1 LPKFHY
7 IYMDLSGGEWAP
19 DLEGRIDLP
28 RYARSVKEMTN
39 FIAKKQGGA
48 IRRGGWHFADE
59 TKYQDRM
66 AKLIPFI
73 FGTEQAYAIEVGDL
87 YMRFFMDGFLIRNP
101 TGNNLI
107 TNNTFHTGISDWTDL
122 SVSPGFIQW
131 DGGTER
137 MELNGGEGGIG
148 WTEQGIS
155 TTVGKTYQLY
165 FGNYNNSLI
174 LRIGTTSGGSEILQD
189 TEFDPGWYPFRMT
202 NFKATTTT
210 TYIQFR
216 RTSIGGSQLDDPSC
230 KEYEVVE
237 KVSPYPL
244 AKLRQIRWT
253 QDANILYLACSGYKP
268 YQLTRTS
275 HIAWTLAAMD
285 FIDGPYM
292 DEVTT
297 STITPSAT
305 TGSINLV
312 ASAAMF
318 YSGHVGA
325 LWRIKHGS
333 TWGYVQITAVS
344 DTTHA
349 AATVKKTLGGTT
361 ASVAHCEGAW
371 SDYRGWP
378 RAVAFWQGRLYFAGS
393 DSFPHTAWGSKVGK
407 PLEFTPGTLDDDPV
421 TFYCYSAK
429 VNSILWLAASRSIMA
444 GTLGGEFNIRGA
456 EGGPLTPTAPDV
468 RNDSTCGVAD
478 AMPVRVGNSVLFIQY
493 SQKKVMEL
501 VYAWDQDAYNASD
514 LCVLSD
520 HIAEP
525 GLIEIDW
532 QQEPFCV
539 LWAVRSDGVPIA
551 CTYEKISDTVGWHQ
565 HPTDG
570 EVESLC
576 VIPNVSI
583 LEDQPWATIKRTING
598 QTKRFVEY
606 LDPDLNCDCA
616 LTYSGE
622 ATSNIYG
629 LNHLIGE
636 EVDIVG
642 DGAVYPTQVVA
653 ADGSL
658 TLDLPASQ
666 IQAGLHY
673 QSKIITQR
681 PEIATPYGTTQG
693 VQKRWSDVRVRL
705 VDTSGIQINGEQI
718 PFRQVE
724 DLMDQGVEP
733 FTGDKRITNLGWDP
747 DGRIEIVQD
756 EPLPAHVVCVYGSL
770 EIGIGG

>member
-1 LPKFHY
+1 
-7 IYMDLSGGEWAP
+7 MDLSGGEWAP
-19 DLEGRIDLP
+19 DMEGRIDLP

-48 IRRGGWHFADE
+48 IRRGGWHYADE
-59 TKYQDRM
+59 TKYQDKM
-66 AKLIPFI
+66 AKMIPFI
-73 FGTEQAYAIEVGDL
+73 FGTEQAYAIEAGDL
-87 YMRFFMDGFLIRNP
+87 YMRFFMDGFLIRDT
-101 TGNNLI
+101 TGSNLI
-107 TNNTFHTGISDWTDL
+107 TNGQFTTGIANWTDL
-122 SVSPGFIQW
+122 SVAPGFIEW
-131 DGGTER
+131 NGGWECMELDGGD
-137 MELNGGEGGIG
+137 GGIG
-148 WTEQGIS
+148 WGQQGIS
-155 TTVGKTYQLY
+155 TTAGKSYELHFRVFTNPLK
-165 FGNYNNSLI
+165 
-174 LRIGTTSGGSEILQD
+174 LRIGSTSGGDEILND
-189 TEFDPGWYPFRMT
+189 TEYGLTFDPWHICR
-202 NFKATTTT
+202 FKARSTT
-210 TYIQFR
+210 TYIQCR
-216 RTSIGGSQLDDPSC
+216 RTSIGGGKLDDVTC
-230 KEYEVVE
+230 YEYAAVE
-237 KVSPYPL
+237 KVTPYPL

-253 QDANILYLACSGYKP
+253 QDANIMYLACVGYKP

-275 HIAWTLAAMD
+275 HIAWTLGQMV

-297 STITPSAT
+297 STITPSGT

-312 ASAAMF
+312 ASAPLF
-318 YSGHVGA
+318 YSGHIGA
-325 LWRIKHGS
+325 LWRIKHGTTTP
-333 TWGYVQITAVS
+333 TWGYVEITGVT

-349 AATVKKTLGGTT
+349 AATVKKTLGATT
-361 ASVAHCEGAW
+361 ASTGHCEGAW

-429 VNSILWLAASRSIMA
+429 VNTILWLAASRSIMA

-514 LCVLSD
+514 LCVLAD

-525 GLIEIDW
+525 GLFQIDW
-532 QQEPFCV
+532 QQEPFGV
-539 LWAVRSDGVPIA
+539 VWGVRSDSVLIG
-551 CTYEKISDTVGWHQ
+551 CTYEKISDTVGWHR
-565 HPTDG
+565 HSTDG

-583 LEDQPWATIKRTING
+583 LQDQPWAVIRRVIDGQIKRY
-598 QTKRFVEY
+598 VEY
-606 LDPDLNCDCA
+606 MDPAIDCDCA
-616 LTYSGE
+616 LTYGGLPVSKV
-622 ATSNIYG
+622 YG
-629 LNHLIGE
+629 MGHLIGK

-642 DGAVYPTQVVA
+642 DGAVYPTQIVP

-658 TLDLPASQ
+658 TIDPPASQ

-681 PEIATPYGTTQG
+681 PEIATTYGTTQG

-705 VDTSGIQINGEQI
+705 IDTSGIQINGEQI

-724 DLMDQGVEP
+724 DPMDQGVQP

>member
-1 LPKFHY
+1 
-7 IYMDLSGGEWAP
+7 MDFSGGEWAP
-19 DLEGRIDLP
+19 DMEGRIDLP

-48 IRRGGWHFADE
+48 FRRGGWHYADE
-59 TKYQDRM
+59 TKYQDKM

-73 FGTEQAYAIEVGDL
+73 FGTEQAYAIEAGDL
-87 YMRFFMDGFLIRNP
+87 YMRFFMDGFLIRYT
-101 TGNNLI
+101 TGVNLL
-107 TNNTFHTGISDWTDL
+107 TNGDFSSGISGWTDL
-122 SVSPGFIQW
+122 SIAPGFIVW
-131 DGGTER
+131 DAGSQA
-137 MELNGGEGGIG
+137 MELNGGGGAGIG
-148 WTEQGIS
+148 WTQQGA
-155 TTVGKTYQLY
+155 TTVIGSVYQLWFKVY
-165 FGNYNNSLI
+165 TDNLN
-174 LRIGTTSGGSEILQD
+174 LRIGTTSGGNEILND
-189 TEFDPGWYPFRMT
+189 KEYVPYSSTWYVYTFR
-202 NFKATTTT
+202 AGSTT

-216 RTSIGGSQLDDPSC
+216 RTSIGGAKLDDVHC
-230 KEYEVVE
+230 YEYFPVE
-237 KVSPYPL
+237 KVSPYPVS
-244 AKLRQIRWT
+244 KLRQIRWT
-253 QDANILYLACSGYKP
+253 QDANILYMACPGYKP

-275 HIAWTLAAMD
+275 HTVWTLDPMV
-285 FIDGPYM
+285 FIDGPYQ
-292 DEVTT
+292 DEITAT
-297 STITPSAT
+297 TITPSGT

-312 ASAAMF
+312 ASAPMF

-325 LWRIKHGS
+325 FWRIKHGTTTP
-333 TWGYVQITAVS
+333 TWGYVQITAVT

-349 AATVKKTLGGTT
+349 AATVKKTLGATT
-361 ASVAHCEGAW
+361 ASTGHCEGAW

-429 VNSILWLAASRSIMA
+429 VNTILWLAASRSIMA

-456 EGGPLTPTAPDV
+456 EGGPLTPNAPDV

-514 LCVLSD
+514 LSVLSD

-532 QQEPFCV
+532 QQEPFGV

-551 CTYEKISDTVGWHQ
+551 CTYEKISDTVGWHR

-570 EVESLC
+570 EVESFC

-583 LEDQPWATIKRTING
+583 LQDQPWATIKRTING

-622 ATSNIYG
+622 PTSKVYG
-629 LNHLIGE
+629 LGHLIGE
-636 EVDIVG
+636 EVDIVA
-642 DGAVYPTQVVA
+642 DGAVYPTQIVA

-658 TLDLPASQ
+658 TLDPPASQ

-681 PEIATPYGTTQG
+681 PEITTPYGTTQG
-693 VQKRWSDVRVRL
+693 VQKRWSDVHVRL
-705 VDTSGIQINGEQI
+705 MDTSGIQINGEQI
-718 PFRQVE
+718 PFRQVG
-724 DLMDQGVEP
+724 DPMDQGVVP

-756 EPLPAHVVCVYGSL
+756 EPLTAHVVCVYGSL